1 MSFESNGRSL
11 YGDRP
16 EDAAEELT
24 EAGADAVGINCSAGP
39 ELILP
44 FIETMRK
51 ETDLP
56 LIAKPNAGLPVTHDD
71 GSVTY
76 DMSPE
81 DFVKHMKKL
90 VEAGASIIGGCCGTT
105 PEYIKKLSEII

>member
-1 MSFESNGRSL
+1 
-11 YGDRP
+11 
-16 EDAAEELT
+16 
-24 EAGADAVGINCSAGP
+24 
-39 ELILP
+39 
-44 FIETMRK
+44 MRK
-51 ETDLP
+51 ETELP
-56 LIAKPNAGLPVTHDD
+56 LIAKPNAGLPVTRDD

-105 PEYIKKLSEII
+105 PEYIKSMGTVLSDSRVSH